1 MEFRKVFNSDER
13 TFAEY
18 AKVLKL
24 NQEPAHQNVER
35 VAELDFRL

>member
-1 MEFRKVFNSDER
+1 MGFKKVFNLGEQ
-13 TFAEY
+13 TYAEY

-35 VAELDFRL
+35 AVELDFRQ